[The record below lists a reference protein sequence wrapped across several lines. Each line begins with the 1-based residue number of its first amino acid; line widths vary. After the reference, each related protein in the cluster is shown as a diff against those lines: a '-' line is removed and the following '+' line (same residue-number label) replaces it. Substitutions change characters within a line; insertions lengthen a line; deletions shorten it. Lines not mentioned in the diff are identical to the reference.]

1 MDDTEKEAGV
11 HSTFESRLQRSF
23 FRNRGRHQNTPV
35 GNSPGQ
41 SSIFRFVR
49 IGSVSLNLVVFAILT
64 FPPSGSWEGDIRL
77 WKLDSKLKSFS
88 LVGTMPALGV
98 VNSLQFVSPPK
109 SFFDAAAWT
118 KEGQRWR
125 DKAEGCRSVLA
136 NRWYGSG
143 AQVRTLAECHRGLE
157 SRFGCRTFASDIV
170 ITLLYS
176 GIKTCS
182 MS

>member
-118 KEGQRWR
+118 KEGNDGATKRRDVGRYLLIAGMGREHKFGRWQNVI
-125 DKAEGCRSVLA
+125 EGW
-136 NRWYGSG
+136 NRALVVALSP
-143 AQVRTLAECHRGLE
+143 RTL
-157 SRFGCRTFASDIV
+157 S
-170 ITLLYS
+170 
-176 GIKTCS
+176 
-182 MS
+182 